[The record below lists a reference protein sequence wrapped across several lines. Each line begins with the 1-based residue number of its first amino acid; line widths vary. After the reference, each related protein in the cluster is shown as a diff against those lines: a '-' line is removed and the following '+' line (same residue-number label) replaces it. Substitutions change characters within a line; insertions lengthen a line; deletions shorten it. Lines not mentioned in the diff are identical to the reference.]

1 MESVYKIVEAMS
13 IVLIYHLV
21 FLNKN
26 SIRYNISR
34 SSIITLIASI
44 PVIMVD
50 RVSISMLLAF
60 ILILAIITN
69 IGVNRDIIVNFVEII
84 LSTALALLVQLISL
98 GTFIGISYAF
108 FDGKFSDNISFIWF
122 IVVLVILLSIFHL
135 YTKDKDLQIDKF
147 IKKYNDIII
156 ICINTLIAF
165 LIIRLAVEVNTILN
179 EYIEVNA
186 ILNEYLIELGFL
198 SFTAI
203 FLNIFYFINKY
214 RTNLKNKKS
223 EIKESINPLIQ
234 ELIDEM
240 KSSEHE
246 YKNHLNILYCMIQV
260 CKQEELKD
268 RAKNYIG
275 DIFENKNLLNTLSD
289 INNTI
294 LKAVLLSKI
303 NQAEKNNIN
312 CKHKIENDLENI
324 PLDDSEL
331 TIILSNLL
339 NNAIEAANKCENA
352 KINIH
357 TVLENN
363 KHIIKVANSVNNFDE
378 KTIPSLTKAKFS
390 TKGKGRGFGLH
401 NIKNIVEKYKGN
413 LDIRLNDDM
422 LEITISI

>member
-108 FDGKFSDNISFIWF
+108 FDGKFSDSISFIWF

-147 IKKYNDIII
+147 IKKYNDII

>member
-108 FDGKFSDNISFIWF
+108 FDGKFSDSISFIWF

-165 LIIRLAVEVNTILN
+165 LIIRLAVEVNT
-179 EYIEVNA
+179 